1 MNTTKLASK
10 LAIAVV
16 SVLSFG
22 ARPRGR
28 RPRTRPRVCR
38 SRSPTP
44 VTWRSRPTR
53 RRVDLCLPTF
63 THPTQITN
71 PLFPV
76 SSQES
81 VLLVGRVDGQAFRT
95 EVTLLDHTRVIP
107 WAGMQVEV
115 AVSQYVA
122 FLGGRIHEVA
132 YDLYAQDDAGNVW
145 YFGEDVYN
153 FLDGSIGDTHGTW
166 IAGIDGPAAM
176 IMPADPRPGD
186 VYRPE
191 NIPGFVFEEVTVKRT
206 GQPFRGPFANASGA
220 LVISELHMDGSRE
233 RKTFAPGYGEFF
245 TSGGGDTEALALAVP
260 TDAADGAMPA
270 AVRRLDRAATMA
282 YAAGMHGDAVAI
294 DRAAKAARAAWRSLG
309 RADVPRLLRPLL
321 ERAVLRLGAADEPE
335 RAAQAAIGL
344 TRLAQDLRLRHRSAD
359 AVDLRRLDTW
369 LAQMLLDVRRVTSRP
384 CAGTS
389 SRSTTSATGCGL
401 LRRGTPRGGGRWRSR
416 SCSTSINEGDLGS
429 VREVAERAA
438 EHDPLSSDAS
448 VRRRAPGARRSP
460 SA

>member
-1 MNTTKLASK
+1 MHTTTLAHKLGSALS
-10 LAIAVV
+10 IALVN
-16 SVLSFG
+16 VLSFSS
-22 ARPRGR
+22 AAAWSAP
-28 RPRTRPRVCR
+28 
-38 SRSPTP
+38 SDPTP
-44 VTWRSRPTR
+44 CTPIPQDVAPDSS
-53 RRVDLCLPTF
+53 RVDLCLPTF

-76 SSQES
+76 SSQGS

-176 IMPADPRPGD
+176 IMPADPQPGD

-191 NIPGFVFEEVTVKRT
+191 NIPGFVFEEVTVKKT

-233 RKTFAPGYGEFF
+233 RKTLRPA
-245 TSGGGDTEALALAVP
+245 TESSSP
-260 TDAADGAMPA
+260 
-270 AVRRLDRAATMA
+270 RAAATPRRWHSQCPPTRRMA
-282 YAAGMHGDAVAI
+282 QCPLRCGDSTGPRPRRTP
-294 DRAAKAARAAWRSLG
+294 RACTA
-309 RADVPRLLRPLL
+309 
-321 ERAVLRLGAADEPE
+321 
-335 RAAQAAIGL
+335 
-344 TRLAQDLRLRHRSAD
+344 TR
-359 AVDLRRLDTW
+359 
-369 LAQMLLDVRRVTSRP
+369 
-384 CAGTS
+384 
-389 SRSTTSATGCGL
+389 SRSTGPQRPHG
-401 LRRGTPRGGGRWRSR
+401 RRGGRWVGRTCR
-416 SCSTSINEGDLGS
+416 DCCGPCSNGRCCGS
-429 VREVAERAA
+429 ALRTRPSAR
-438 EHDPLSSDAS
+438 L
-448 VRRRAPGARRSP
+448 RRRLV
-460 SA
+460 

>member
-1 MNTTKLASK
+1 MHTTALAHKLGSALS
-10 LAIAVV
+10 IALVI
-16 SVLSFG
+16 VLSFSS
-22 ARPRGR
+22 AAASSAP
-28 RPRTRPRVCR
+28 
-38 SRSPTP
+38 SEPTP
-44 VTWRSRPTR
+44 CVPIPQPDTGGLDVAPDSSRM
-53 RRVDLCLPTF
+53 DLCLPTF

-76 SSQES
+76 SSQGS

-176 IMPADPRPGD
+176 IMPADPQPGD

-245 TSGGGDTEALALAVP
+245 TSGGGDTEALALAMP

-270 AVRRLDRAATMA
+270 AVRRLDRAATTA

-294 DRAAKAARAAWRSLG
+294 DRAANAARAAWRSLG

-369 LAQMLLDVRRVTSRP
+369 LTQMLLDVRQRHVNAVRGDFFAIDYVRDRVRGSFGERLR
-384 CAGTS
+384 AEVDL
-389 SRSTTSATGCGL
+389 ALEEL
-401 LRRGTPRGGGRWRSR
+401 LDA
-416 SCSTSINEGDLGS
+416 INEVDLLS
-429 VREVAERAA
+429 VREVARDLR
-438 EHDPLSSDAS
+438 HLI
-448 VRRRAPGARRSP
+448 R
-460 SA
+460 